1 MPTGGAITGAEHLF
15 FFPCKGHPR
24 GLVSRPESPLS
35 RGIIRPTRV
44 LSYHRHDETPRTA
57 APVAPLRRPSSLSVS
72 ASRSLSPQP
81 GRCEAL
87 EREREGEGEFERCR
101 ESDAPHRNHEPKRT
115 DEKPRRGGR
124 SVAWASLDRV
134 PLALQHRPPCR
145 SAGSRGA
152 SPVRGMFTERSR
164 QPTQRC
170 ADTRRSAAAA
180 APPCRLFLLPSAKAE
195 QGLAE
200 RRRLGDRAPGRLGA
214 LPRLLSEACREHAL
228 HLAGVVA
235 PREGR
240 PARGLPAGGL
250 TERSIGKE
258 DVPARSLPPGAS
270 AAGRPDTSAARAG
283 LPEGCAPAHKGEG
296 GARRFCEPL
305 YPFGGRQ
312 NPTAGSTASSPRPG
326 S

>member
-15 FFPCKGHPR
+15 FFPCKGPPR

-164 QPTQRC
+164 QPTQWC
-170 ADTRRSAAAA
+170 ADNS
-180 APPCRLFLLPSAKAE
+180 PFCCCSSLPS
-195 QGLAE
+195 LPSYL
-200 RRRLGDRAPGRLGA
+200 RRKQNKGW
-214 LPRLLSEACREHAL
+214 LSA
-228 HLAGVVA
+228 V
-235 PREGR
+235 
-240 PARGLPAGGL
+240 
-250 TERSIGKE
+250 
-258 DVPARSLPPGAS
+258 AS
-270 AAGRPDTSAARAG
+270 AI
-283 LPEGCAPAHKGEG
+283 
-296 GARRFCEPL
+296 ARRDVSVRCPGFSAKLVESTL
-305 YPFGGRQ
+305 Y
-312 NPTAGSTASSPRPG
+312 TLTAS
-326 S
+326 